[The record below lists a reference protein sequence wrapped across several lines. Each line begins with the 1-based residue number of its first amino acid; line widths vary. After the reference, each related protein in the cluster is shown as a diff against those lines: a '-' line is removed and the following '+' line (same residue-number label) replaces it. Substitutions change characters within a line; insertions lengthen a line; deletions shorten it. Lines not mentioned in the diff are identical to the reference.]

1 MKKIAIIVSTL
12 AFCLAM
18 VSCGEK
24 CTTCTYTYD
33 VGGAPES
40 TTLPQFCGTKSLVDA
55 HKESIQGIA
64 ETEAALLGGTNIQ
77 TSCVDD

>member
-24 CTTCTYTYD
+24 CTTCSYSFEANGETITQ
-33 VGGAPES
+33 PW
-40 TTLPQFCGTKSLVDA
+40 PQECGSKSEVDLY
-55 HKESIQGIA
+55 KEGLQSLADLAAIA
-64 ETEAALLGGTNIQ
+64 GGGT
-77 TSCVDD
+77 TATVTCVDD

>member
-24 CTTCTYTYD
+24 CTTCTFTYEVNGVSTD
-33 VGGAPES
+33 FPQNQVCGSKSEVDAYKATVQAAAELAGGA
-40 TTLPQFCGTKSLVDA
+40 GA
-55 HKESIQGIA
+55 
-64 ETEAALLGGTNIQ
+64 
-77 TSCVDD
+77 TSACVDD